1 MVESVEEGVLMSRQV
16 VGEILMEG
24 CGKRQKREGGR
35 EDEEKRKQQQDLARK
50 VGEIMARSLTYQLAY
65 LVNL

>member
-1 MVESVEEGVLMSRQV
+1 MSSQV

-24 CGKRQKREGGR
+24 CGKRQRREGGR

-50 VGEIMARSLTYQLAY
+50 LEEIMARSLTHQLDY

>member
-1 MVESVEEGVLMSRQV
+1 MSNQV

-24 CGKRQKREGGR
+24 CGKRQRKEGGR

-50 VGEIMARSLTYQLAY
+50 LEEIMAKSLTHQLDY

>member
-1 MVESVEEGVLMSRQV
+1 MSSQV

-24 CGKRQKREGGR
+24 CGKRQRRESGR

-50 VGEIMARSLTYQLAY
+50 LEEIMAKSLTHQLDY

>member
-1 MVESVEEGVLMSRQV
+1 MSSQV

-24 CGKRQKREGGR
+24 CGKRQRKEGGR

-50 VGEIMARSLTYQLAY
+50 LEEIMARSLTHQLDY